1 MLNLLDQLIDYAPTN
16 SQKKIEREE
25 TTTTVDKVYNNR
37 KKVIKV
43 FQVAVFWFK
52 DGFQKNESD
61 MLDKTLPDWVK
72 VSKKRFDRIKNK
84 VQNAKKNFQA
94 RPKRGSPI
102 TLNESNYFK
111 PKNIVVLLMK
121 KP

>member
-1 MLNLLDQLIDYAPTN
+1 
-16 SQKKIEREE
+16 
-25 TTTTVDKVYNNR
+25 
-37 KKVIKV
+37 
-43 FQVAVFWFK
+43 
-52 DGFQKNESD
+52 

-94 RPKRGSPI
+94 RPKRRSPI
-102 TLNESNYFK
+102 TLNESNYVK

-121 KP
+121 KH